1 MAAQNEV
8 QFAKQAIQSLVGQLD
23 ITQIVYVDDY
33 FEARFDVEVIIGW
46 LYDILEQHF
55 AEIEE
60 ILPGINL
67 NSAPE
72 IWTREIRNLWGSLS
86 SDRQKSTAAKISA
99 ILGSRFSQDYQ
110 VANRLSKYFPRR
122 ISPQTLSPSAWV
134 EQREQILS
142 GASTKAKVLC
152 MFDQDLSEAGGF
164 QDAGPKS
171 GMGLIKEVINRGL
184 QEVVICC
191 LLTHTISSTE
201 NEVVAWRSLAEE
213 NDISLYQFLPLAKV
227 RLSDGESP
235 LLFADGMKKAM
246 LNLYC
251 EKWKQAAAQV
261 INDSTKKA
269 ITNVMNVDVYDF
281 DHMIFQTS
289 LEEGIWE
296 METLI
301 RLFQIFH
308 RDEIREIFLE
318 PQKSMELSELIR
330 ASRPISAVQ
339 IDQKLSH
346 TFPQIRPIRRKELYE
361 AASLVVHTPL
371 DVGDLFVNTN
381 KQVTYILLG
390 QPCDLMVRS
399 IGKQAGKRANDCLLV
414 PLVPLHRITHEEFDS
429 KPVNHWKTHA
439 AIYYYY
445 PDSSDIAELI
455 FVEAQWV
462 DISVLDLAVLNPDG
476 TCRLDLNKLPQI
488 PEICTPGWKN
498 RLEGLIHRFS
508 DDITRLEKIQKH
520 VSRIKKQETKDLIWQ
535 ASIASQAYTKGT
547 FDFSLKRI
555 GRCRQPGAGRLLK
568 AYTHYL
574 SRDADDADF
583 AKDAT

>member
-8 QFAKQAIQSLVGQLD
+8 QFAKQAIQSLVCQLN
-23 ITQIVYVDDY
+23 ITQIVYVDDF

-46 LYDILEQHF
+46 LYDIPEQHF
-55 AEIEE
+55 TAIEE

-72 IWTREIRNLWGSLS
+72 IWTREIRSLWGGWS
-86 SDRQKSTAAKISA
+86 SDQQKGTAAKLSA

-122 ISPQTLSPSAWV
+122 ISPQTLSPSDWV

-142 GASTKAKVLC
+142 GASSTAKVLC
-152 MFDQDLSEAGGF
+152 MFDQDLSEAGSF
-164 QDAGPKS
+164 QDAGPQS
-171 GMGLIKEVINRGL
+171 GMGLIREIINRGL

-201 NEVVAWRSLAEE
+201 NEMVAWRSLAEE
-213 NDISLYQFLPLAKV
+213 NDIALYQFLPLAKV

-251 EKWKQAAAQV
+251 EKWKQAAVQV
-261 INDSTKKA
+261 INDSTIKA
-269 ITNVMNVDVYDF
+269 ITHVMNVDVYDF
-281 DHMIFQTS
+281 DHMIFQMS

-296 METLI
+296 METLV

-308 RDEIREIFLE
+308 RDEIRELVLD
-318 PQKSMELSELIR
+318 PQRSRELSELIKT
-330 ASRPISAVQ
+330 SRPISAVQ
-339 IDQKLSH
+339 VDQKLSH
-346 TFPQIRPIRRKELYE
+346 TFPQIRPIRGKELYE
-361 AASLVVHTPL
+361 AASLVIHTPL
-371 DVGDLFVNTN
+371 DIGDLFLNTN

-399 IGKQAGKRANDCLLV
+399 IGKRAGKRASDRLLV
-414 PLVPLHRITHEEFDS
+414 PLVPLHRITHDEYES
-429 KPVNHWKTHA
+429 KPVNYWKTHA
-439 AIYYYY
+439 AINYYY

-455 FVEAQWV
+455 FAEAEWV
-462 DISVLDLAVLNPDG
+462 DVSVLDLAVLNPDG
-476 TCRLDLNKLPQI
+476 TCRLDLNKLPPI
-488 PEICTPGWKN
+488 PDVCTSGWKSC
-498 RLEGLIHRFS
+498 LENLIHRFS
-508 DDITRLEKIQKH
+508 DDRDRLDKIQKH

-535 ASIASQAYTKGT
+535 ASIAPRAYSKGI
-547 FDFSLKRI
+547 FDFGFKRI
-555 GRCRQPGAGRLLK
+555 GRYRQPGADRLLK

-583 AKDAT
+583 AKDVT